1 MKIIEVNKFHFFR
14 RGTSRHYFD
23 LIAALE
29 RAGHTVAHFSMHS
42 KENIPSEWEKYF
54 VSYVGYN
61 RNDSTF
67 FERLIG
73 IGRLFWSFEARK
85 KMHSLCQNFKPD
97 VVHVHNAYHQ
107 LSLAFFPLVKKANIP
122 LVMTVH
128 DYALVSPD
136 KDIYY
141 RDIGKHYWKFL
152 FVKKYGF
159 GKRLLLVL
167 KKYWEDMFRLYDYVD
182 QFVVPSRYV
191 FNVLIDFGIPRKKI
205 FLLHH
210 FIPKGESGVQAPS
223 NVSLPDRYL
232 FSYGAI
238 SYEKGIQTL
247 LSLAKSIGLPLVLAG
262 RIESGYDPEKESGTL
277 YLGMRSRQELN
288 FLVQNAACVVAA
300 SENPEPFGLTALE
313 TITFGKPF
321 FALKRGAL
329 SEIIE
334 NGKTGY
340 LAENP
345 EEFERAV
352 SEYLTGKNTYLT
364 PEEIQAQAW
373 KKFGKED
380 EYIVLLTKLMQSI

>member
-1 MKIIEVNKFHFFR
+1 MRIIEVNKFHFFR

-29 RAGHTVAHFSMHS
+29 RAGHTVARFSMRS
-42 KENIPSEWEKYF
+42 KDNIPSEWEKYF

-61 RNDSTF
+61 RNDSNWK
-67 FERLIG
+67 ERFIG
-73 IGRLFWSFEARK
+73 IGRLFWSFEARQ
-85 KMHSLCQNFKPD
+85 KMRSLLRDFKPD
-97 VVHVHNAYHQ
+97 VVHTHNAYHQ
-107 LSLAFFPLVKKANIP
+107 LSLAFFPLVKKAGIP

-141 RDIGKHYWKFL
+141 RDIGRRYWKFL

-182 QFVVPSRYV
+182 RFVVPSQYV
-191 FNVLIDFGIPRKKI
+191 FDVLIDFGISREKI

-210 FIPKGESGVQAPS
+210 FIPKGESEAHAPIDA
-223 NVSLPDRYL
+223 VLPSRYL

-238 SYEKGIQTL
+238 SYEKGIETL
-247 LSLAKSIGLPLVLAG
+247 LSLAKSTGLPLVLAG
-262 RIESGYDPEKESGTL
+262 RIESGYDPEKEPETL
-277 YLGMRSRQELN
+277 YLGMRPRKELN
-288 FLVQNAACVVAA
+288 FLIQNATCVVAA

-321 FALKRGAL
+321 FAMNRGAL

-345 EEFERAV
+345 KELERVV
-352 SEYLTGKNTYLT
+352 SEYLTGQNTYPT
-364 PEEIQAQAW
+364 SEEIQEQAR

-380 EYIVLLTKLMQSI
+380 EYITSLTRLMQSI